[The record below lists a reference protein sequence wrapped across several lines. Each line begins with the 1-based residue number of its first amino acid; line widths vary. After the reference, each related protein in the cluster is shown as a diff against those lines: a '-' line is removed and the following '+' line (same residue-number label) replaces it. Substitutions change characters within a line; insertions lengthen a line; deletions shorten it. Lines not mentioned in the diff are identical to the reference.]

1 MYSQVITPRSSVI
14 VTPEQLAAF
23 GRFDVPEQYVSGSSP
38 LTLTVDYALLQ
49 LFIEAATD
57 QVEVF
62 AATACLT
69 ETVLETYDFFPQE
82 QDPRALL
89 SYELS
94 YAFMTPWWWYG
105 SWPKESIELLRRPVQ
120 SVTSVT
126 YFDENGVK
134 QTWAG
139 SNYTVAQDKICPNVG
154 IGPVWP
160 MTDRRQDCIQITY
173 ECGQTSLAN
182 VPSQLQLSILYL
194 ANHFWEIRSIV
205 TVEPTSEVGRTLN
218 SLLSS
223 FRSARIPR

>member
-1 MYSQVITPRSSVI
+1 MYSQIITPRTAPT

-23 GRFDVPEQYVSGSSP
+23 GRFDVPQQFVTGSSP
-38 LTLTVDYALLQ
+38 AVLTQDYALLQ

-57 QVEVF
+57 QVEIM

-69 ETVLETYDFFPQE
+69 ETILETYDFFPQE

-120 SVTSVT
+120 SVTSLK
-126 YFDENGVK
+126 YFDQNGVL
-134 QTWAG
+134 QTWDS
-139 SNYTVAQDKICPNVG
+139 SNYTVAQEKICPNVG

-173 ECGQTSLAN
+173 VCGQESLAS
-182 VPSQLQLSILYL
+182 VPSQLQLAILYL
-194 ANHFWEIRSIV
+194 ANHFWENRSIV
-205 TVEPTSEVGRTLN
+205 TVEPTSQVHMTLC

-223 FRSARIPR
+223 FRSARVPR